1 MGQAKMTIAVGIVL
15 AIINMRIIRSR
26 YGFGLADTDIPEVP
40 VAKPSRR
47 KYTSRYK
54 RRSKPRTTNAPPAKR
69 GDHTAVTNSARH
81 LAPPAMPRSHR
92 SGAFRMLGAG
102 PNASQ
107 GTDPGVSEAD
117 RAQIRIKWALGT
129 PSTEFHKLDAGCCT
143 NNPGRLICVTRI
155 P

>member
-47 KYTSRYK
+47 KYTARYK

-69 GDHTAVTNSARH
+69 GDHTA
-81 LAPPAMPRSHR
+81 LPAPMQPPTISRTTT
-92 SGAFRMLGAG
+92 
-102 PNASQ
+102 Q
-107 GTDPGVSEAD
+107 
-117 RAQIRIKWALGT
+117 Q
-129 PSTEFHKLDAGCCT
+129 
-143 NNPGRLICVTRI
+143 
-155 P
+155 